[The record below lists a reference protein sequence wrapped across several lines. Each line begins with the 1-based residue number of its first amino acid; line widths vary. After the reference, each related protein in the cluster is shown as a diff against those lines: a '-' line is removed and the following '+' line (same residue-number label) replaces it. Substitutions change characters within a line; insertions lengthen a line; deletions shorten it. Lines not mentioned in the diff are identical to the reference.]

1 MTRKIEQ
8 FEIDFVNKCD
18 QYQLEGLPMTFKS
31 MYSLIESASLI
42 AEITDK
48 NIQRVY
54 DTWEIDFHPVVCGK
68 FIVKIHPVGSGANFT
83 VKGINNHFI
92 LDTHK
97 DENE

>member
-18 QYQLEGLPMTFKS
+18 HHQLEGLPMTFKS

-48 NIQRVY
+48 NIQRIY
-54 DTWEIDFHPVVCGK
+54 DTWEINFHPVVCGK

-97 DENE
+97 DEQK